1 MIICSCCPY
10 KTDRPYNMNRH
21 MVTKHID
28 VDDTVTTDG
37 NLQLE
42 SSFTC
47 DQCSSTFAK
56 RSNLVRHVLT
66 CKGKKLSSLKCRY
79 CMKDFSF
86 TSSKC
91 RHEHVCE
98 HNPCSTQSKGVSIV
112 NNIQNTTTTNTN
124 IQNIQNNNNNIN
136 IIVYDPSNLPF
147 LTDHI
152 DLQKL
157 KDILSLDD
165 EKSIV
170 QLYSRELMDRI
181 ENQCIRKTN
190 LRASHSQVHVGNNK
204 WQSLLDK
211 ELYPKLMCNIADGF
225 STLLN
230 GKKDEKWAKIQ
241 RHVFQ
246 KMMPFLDYLSDSG
259 YCNNDEKQKE
269 VLENFNTLV
278 QELKLIAFDLTLQTG
293 KQVNKVI

>member
-1 MIICSCCPY
+1 MF
-10 KTDRPYNMNRH
+10 
-21 MVTKHID
+21 
-28 VDDTVTTDG
+28 
-37 NLQLE
+37 LE
-42 SSFTC
+42 SLANT
-47 DQCSSTFAK
+47 
-56 RSNLVRHVLT
+56 
-66 CKGKKLSSLKCRY
+66 SLK
-79 CMKDFSF
+79 SGQQ
-86 TSSKC
+86 TTN
-91 RHEHVCE
+91 V
-98 HNPCSTQSKGVSIV
+98 NIQ

-293 KQVNKVI
+293 KQVNKVT